1 MSRLDRLYM
10 PPEIGAPG
18 RREGRARRRD
28 LFWSGLFV
36 LAMAGVL
43 VLAVAQV
50 VPGLFGGQ
58 YRLLAYFLEAEG
70 LDSGIQVIQDGFVIG
85 MVEEVRPVFPG
96 RDAQA
101 DLCPPQPADRPPR
114 SPALPCYE
122 THLRIRAAWPVPID
136 SQAQLGSAGLLAGQ
150 AIKIAPGSSA
160 AVLGDG
166 AVIPAAGRE
175 RDLMAQLSALTEAL
189 DGVVQD
195 TIAPA
200 LESIKAQIQTVEGL
214 IGGSDEDGAL
224 SENRDRL
231 AGAFENLKKLT
242 ADLEQAV
249 DPGKIAAILGS
260 VERMSAHLAEV
271 SSKLTGSTEAVQQT
285 VRNYGDL
292 ATDIQGLVGDTK
304 PGLTRS
310 LDDAQY
316 LLQELSSS
324 LTPILT
330 NIEDATRNL
339 SALSRDLRQNP
350 AVIIR
355 GHKQEDQTPWFR

>member
-1 MSRLDRLYM
+1 M

-18 RREGRARRRD
+18 RREGHARRRD
-28 LFWSGLFV
+28 LFWSGVFV

-43 VLAVAQV
+43 VLAVSHV

-70 LDSGIQVIQDGFVIG
+70 LDVGIQVIQDGYVVG
-85 MVEEVRPVFPG
+85 MVEEVRPIFPG
-96 RDAQA
+96 RDPQA
-101 DLCPPQPADRPPR
+101 DLCPPQPADRPAR
-114 SPALPCYE
+114 SPALPCFE
-122 THLRIRAAWPVPID
+122 THLRIREDWPVPID
-136 SQAQLGSAGLLAGQ
+136 SVAQLGSAGLLAGK
-150 AIKIAPGSSA
+150 AIKIAAGGSPDLFA
-160 AVLGDG
+160 DG
-166 AVIPAAGRE
+166 AVIPASGRE

-189 DGVVQD
+189 DGVVNE

-200 LESIKAQIQTVEGL
+200 LESIKAQIKTVEAL
-214 IGGSDEDGAL
+214 IGGADDEGAM
-224 SENRDRL
+224 SENRERL

-249 DPGKIAAILGS
+249 DPGKIASILGS
-260 VERMSAHLAEV
+260 VERMSGHLAEV

-292 ATDIQGLVGDTK
+292 AQDIQGLVGETK

-316 LLQELSSS
+316 LLQELSAT
-324 LTPILT
+324 LAPILT

-339 SALSRDLRQNP
+339 AALSRDLRQNP

-355 GHKQEDQTPWFR
+355 GHKQEDETPWFR